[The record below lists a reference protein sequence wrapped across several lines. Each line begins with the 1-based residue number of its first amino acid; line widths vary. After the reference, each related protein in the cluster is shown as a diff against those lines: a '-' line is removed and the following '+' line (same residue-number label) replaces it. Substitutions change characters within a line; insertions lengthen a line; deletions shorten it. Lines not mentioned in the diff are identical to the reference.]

1 MLHYKI
7 GVNINRP
14 VARVFEYMTQLDNIH
29 QLMDEVVVS
38 QRVTDG
44 PVGLGT
50 RMTESLKL
58 GPAREDITWEITA
71 FEENKLCTFVG
82 DTSFGRTQ
90 VSYMFEQTKGGTRV
104 TAEVRAQM
112 KGLFRF
118 FRSIVQFF
126 HRRNRQKYLAKIKR
140 TLESGLEGVGT
151 DVIQA
156 NR

>member
-7 GVNINRP
+7 GINITRP
-14 VARVFEYMTQLDNIH
+14 VDQVFEYMTQLDNIH
-29 QLMDEVVVS
+29 QLMDEVSVS
-38 QRVTDG
+38 QKVTDG

-50 RMTESLKL
+50 QMTERLKL

-71 FEENKLCTFVG
+71 FEENKLCTFEG

-90 VSYMFEQTKGGTRV
+90 VSYTFEQTKGGTRV

-118 FRSIVQFF
+118 VRPMVQFF

-140 TLESGLEGVGT
+140 TLET
-151 DVIQA
+151 
-156 NR
+156 

>member
-7 GVNINRP
+7 GININRP
-14 VARVFEYMTQLDNIH
+14 VDQVFEFMTQLDNIH

-50 RMTESLKL
+50 LMTESLKL

-71 FEENKLCTFVG
+71 FEENKLCTFEG

-90 VSYMFEQTKGGTRV
+90 VSYMFEQTKCGTRV
-104 TAEVRAQM
+104 TAEVRTQM
-112 KGLFRF
+112 KGLFLFLRPF
-118 FRSIVQFF
+118 IQFF

-140 TLESGLEGVGT
+140 TLESGLDGVDTGT
-151 DVIQA
+151 V
-156 NR
+156 